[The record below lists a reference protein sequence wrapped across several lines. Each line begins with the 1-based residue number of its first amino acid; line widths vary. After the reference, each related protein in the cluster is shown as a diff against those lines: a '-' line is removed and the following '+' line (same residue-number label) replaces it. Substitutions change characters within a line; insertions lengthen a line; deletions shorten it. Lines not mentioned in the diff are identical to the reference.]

1 MDNADPAKKSRSK
14 TIQSELS
21 TCRDRVRLLVE
32 DKVGKLIFQNFLFF
46 LTVTF
51 RTHLT
56 PPSLSTQKNSLLMP
70 L

>member
-1 MDNADPAKKSRSK
+1 MDDADPAKKSRSK
-14 TIQSELS
+14 AIQSELS

-32 DKVGKLIFQNFLFF
+32 DKVGKLICQIFFF

-56 PPSLSTQKNSLLMP
+56 PPS
-70 L
+70 

>member
-1 MDNADPAKKSRSK
+1 MDDADPAKKIRSK
-14 TIQSELS
+14 AIQSELS

-32 DKVGKLIFQNFLFF
+32 DKVGKLICLIFF

-56 PPSLSTQKNSLLMP
+56 PPSLSTQENSLLMQ

>member
-14 TIQSELS
+14 AIQSELS

-32 DKVGKLIFQNFLFF
+32 DKVGKLIYQNFFF
-46 LTVTF
+46 LTVTV

-56 PPSLSTQKNSLLMP
+56 PPSLSTQENFLLTP